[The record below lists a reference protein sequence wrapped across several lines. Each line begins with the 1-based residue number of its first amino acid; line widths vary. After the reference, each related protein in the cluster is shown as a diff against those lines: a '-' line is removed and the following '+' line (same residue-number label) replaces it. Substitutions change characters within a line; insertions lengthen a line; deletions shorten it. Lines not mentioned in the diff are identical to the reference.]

1 MFSVLM
7 SLYIKENPNYLKCCL
22 DSLVIQSLKPS
33 EVVIVYDG
41 DVGEKLSLVVDSF
54 QDKLP
59 LKIIKLEDN
68 VGLGIAL
75 KIGLSHCSYNIVAR
89 MDTDDIC
96 KPERFEKQL
105 GIMNKEPSLVMLGSG
120 IIEFDEQNNQRE
132 KVLPCEKNKIL
143 EFSKLKN
150 PFNHMTVVFRKNE
163 ILAVGGYQDHLF
175 MEDYN
180 LWLRLLAAGYELR
193 NIKDILVDARV
204 GTDMVKKR
212 KGLRYIKSEYKLM
225 KIKNELNITGFFEG
239 VGIFIFRSL
248 TRLLPTSLLE
258 KLYNKDRTSIN
269 GIYK

>member
-1 MFSVLM
+1 
-7 SLYIKENPNYLKCCL
+7 L

-59 LKIIKLEDN
+59 LKIIKLKDN

-75 KIGLSHCSYNIVAR
+75 KIGLSHCSNNIVAR

-132 KVLPCEKNKIL
+132 KVLP
-143 EFSKLKN
+143 
-150 PFNHMTVVFRKNE
+150 
-163 ILAVGGYQDHLF
+163 
-175 MEDYN
+175 
-180 LWLRLLAAGYELR
+180 
-193 NIKDILVDARV
+193 
-204 GTDMVKKR
+204 
-212 KGLRYIKSEYKLM
+212 
-225 KIKNELNITGFFEG
+225 
-239 VGIFIFRSL
+239 
-248 TRLLPTSLLE
+248 
-258 KLYNKDRTSIN
+258 
-269 GIYK
+269 